1 MSTNGN
7 FANISGQKV
16 LRSVAEV
23 RKLIEQYEMD
33 TRSKFIVYYSDKIYR
48 SEGMHIYTILY
59 NVN

>member
-23 RKLIEQYEMD
+23 RELIEQYEMD
-33 TRSKFIVYYSDKIYR
+33 TSSKFIVYYSDKSYA
-48 SEGMHIYTILY
+48 
-59 NVN
+59 